1 MPSAFDPAEGY
12 IVTANNA
19 VASSAYPYRLT
30 DEWAY
35 GYRSQR
41 IVDRI
46 EELGTDIDVDALTAI
61 QRDTRNGNAEFLV
74 PPLLDV
80 RLDAWDREAQD
91 LLRDWDFS
99 QPADSAAAAY
109 FNAVWKNL
117 LSIRSMTSCP
127 R

>member
-1 MPSAFDPAEGY
+1 M
-12 IVTANNA
+12 
-19 VASSAYPYRLT
+19 
-30 DEWAY
+30 
-35 GYRSQR
+35 
-41 IVDRI
+41 
-46 EELGTDIDVDALTAI
+46 TAI

-74 PPLLDV
+74 PQLLDV

-117 LSIRSMTSCP
+117 LSITFDDELPKVTRPTAVTAGSKWYAD
-127 R
+127 